1 MARVKTRKPK
11 PDANGTGRKRKSAS
25 RRLDPVSLEV
35 ARARLEAIVEEMG
48 ATLLRTAHSSIFVE
62 CKDYS
67 VALLERDGGLVAMG
81 QYIPHHQGGMQ
92 AALKS
97 ILAEK
102 GLETVRPG
110 DIYVTNDP
118 YLGGTHMPDL
128 NMFLPVF
135 ADDELVHWCGSC
147 AHQIDL
153 GGGAP
158 GAYVVGATEVYQEG
172 ICFPCIKAGENNELY
187 DDFIRLFQRNVRLP
201 EQQKGDLLAM
211 HGALRVG
218 ARNVSALIREN
229 GESQFIA
236 IVREILDG
244 SERRVR
250 QEIRDI
256 PDGVYKHTDY
266 LDHDGIDDR
275 LFKLEVA
282 LTIKGSNATADFAGT
297 DEQAKGFINASYW
310 NTVAA
315 VYSAFFLF
323 LDPTIPRNSGF
334 FRPIKVTA
342 PLGSILNPRFPAPI
356 GGSTTEGG
364 GRVYDMVLAALSSAR
379 PDRALGT
386 WPMMWLGL
394 FIAGQHPE
402 TERRY
407 IHVVLD
413 GLATGGGART
423 SYDGLNATHIT
434 ASNMLIP
441 NIEAEEGEYP
451 VRFVRRELATDS
463 GGPGENR
470 GGLALESELVIL
482 CDCEFTM
489 FTSRFKGNNADPLG
503 TQGGMSG
510 SPSDFYKISPDGTVT
525 SYPAKVGRV
534 ALHAGDR
541 LILRPCG
548 GGGYG
553 DPRARARERVEE
565 DLRLGFISPEAAKR
579 DYGYVIEEAAE

>member
-1 MARVKTRKPK
+1 MTRVKTRKPK
-11 PDANGTGRKRKSAS
+11 AEAKGTRGKRQPAS
-25 RRLDPVSLEV
+25 NRLDPVTLEV

-67 VALLERDGGLVAMG
+67 VALLEPGGGLVAMG

-102 GLETVRPG
+102 GLDSVRPG

-128 NMFLPVF
+128 SMFLPVF
-135 ADDELVHWCGSC
+135 EGEEIILWCGSC
-147 AHQIDL
+147 AHMIDL

-172 ICFPCIKAGENNELY
+172 ICFPCIKAGEDNELY

-218 ARNVSALIREN
+218 ARNVAALIEEHGGR
-229 GESQFIA
+229 QFTA
-236 IVREILDG
+236 VVNEILD
-244 SERRVR
+244 SAERRVR
-250 QEIRDI
+250 REIRDI

-266 LDHDGIDDR
+266 LDHDGVDDR
-275 LFKLEVA
+275 LFKLEVT
-282 LTIKGSNATADFAGT
+282 LTIRGSNATADFEGT
-297 DEQAKGFINASYW
+297 DEQARGFINASYW

-334 FRPIKVTA
+334 FRPIKVKA

-364 GRVYDMVLAALSSAR
+364 GRVYDMVLATLSDAR

-394 FIAGQHPE
+394 FIAGHHPE
-402 TERRY
+402 TGRPY

-423 SYDGLNATHIT
+423 KYDGLNATHIT

-463 GGPGENR
+463 GGPGSNR
-470 GGLALESELVIL
+470 GGLALETELVIL

-489 FTSRFKGNNADPLG
+489 FTSRFKGNNADPPG
-503 TQGGMSG
+503 THGGMSG
-510 SPSDFYKISPDGTVT
+510 SPSDFCKISPDGQVIT
-525 SYPAKVGRV
+525 YPAKIGRV
-534 ALHAGDR
+534 PLHAGDR

-553 DPRARARERVEE
+553 DPRMRARERVEE
-565 DLRLGFISPEAAKR
+565 DIRLEFISLEAAKR
-579 DYGYVIEEAAE
+579 DYGYVTEAAAE

>member
-1 MARVKTRKPK
+1 MTRVKTRKPK
-11 PDANGTGRKRKSAS
+11 PAGKAAGRKQ
-25 RRLDPVSLEV
+25 RRVSNKLDPVTLEV
-35 ARARLEAIVEEMG
+35 TRARLEAIVEEMG

-67 VALLERDGGLVAMG
+67 VALLQRDGGLVAMG

-97 ILAEK
+97 IIAEK
-102 GLETVRPG
+102 GLDTVQPG
-110 DIYVTNDP
+110 DVYVTNDP
-118 YLGGTHMPDL
+118 YRGGTHMPDL
-128 NMFLPVF
+128 NMFSPIF
-135 ADDELVHWCGSC
+135 EGEELVFWCGSC

-218 ARNVSALIREN
+218 ARNVSAVIDEH
-229 GESQFIA
+229 GGHQFTA
-236 IVREILDG
+236 IVEEILD
-244 SERRVR
+244 SAERRVR
-250 QEIRDI
+250 REIKDI

-275 LFKLEVA
+275 LFKMELA

-297 DEQAKGFINASYW
+297 DDQAKGFINASYW

-334 FRPIKVTA
+334 FRPIKVKA

-364 GRVYDMVLAALSSAR
+364 GRVYDMVLAALSSAC
-379 PDRALGT
+379 PGRALGT

-394 FIAGQHPE
+394 FISGRHPE
-402 TERRY
+402 TARPY

-413 GLATGGGART
+413 GLATGGGGRT
-423 SYDGLNATHIT
+423 EHDGLNATHIT

-463 GGPGENR
+463 GGPGSNR
-470 GGLALESELVIL
+470 GGLALESELEIL

-489 FTSRFKGNNADPLG
+489 FTSRFKGNGADPLG
-503 TQGGMSG
+503 VHGGMSG
-510 SPSDFYKISPDGTVT
+510 SPSDFYKISPDGQVT
-525 SYPAKVGRV
+525 TYPAKIGRV
-534 ALHAGDR
+534 ALQAGDR

-553 DPRARARERVEE
+553 DPRTRARARVEE
-565 DLRLGFISPEAAKR
+565 DLRLGFISPEAAER
-579 DYGYVIEEAAE
+579 DYGYLAKVAAE